1 MAALFDLKGRPPSR
15 PIGVLV
21 PSLESAMELGQIE
34 GAARDLAQAHWP
46 GALTLVVRTRVV
58 LPDWVGDRNTH
69 TVGLR
74 VPNHPVALELLGGA
88 GPMSVTSANLSG
100 QPEASSDEDAR
111 AIFGDR
117 VHYVAGVSPGGM
129 PSTVVDATGSGLVV
143 LRRGPVAV

>member
-1 MAALFDLKGRPPSR
+1 
-15 PIGVLV
+15 
-21 PSLESAMELGQIE
+21 
-34 GAARDLAQAHWP
+34 
-46 GALTLVVRTRVV
+46 
-58 LPDWVGDRNTH
+58 
-69 TVGLR
+69 
-74 VPNHPVALELLGGA
+74 
-88 GPMSVTSANLSG
+88 MSVTSANLSG